1 MKNSKW
7 EKYNLTTITPVFIGS
22 DKGSD
27 LSKTTD
33 FIIDGNQINIIDQRK
48 FEALLNDNIELINE
62 FVSDV
67 KNNPR
72 SFDLQN
78 FIENKLNTSVS
89 ELTKTSLE
97 VDGYLNAN
105 SVNTFITTNGKHF
118 IPGSTIKGAIRT
130 SLVYSFLINSNAGKL
145 IVSNLLD
152 VKKKLDDIKKR
163 RDNNE
168 QINREESALLS
179 WKGLN
184 KHFEKIYNEFT
195 LFKTENNGHDF
206 RHILINDSE
215 QIEPSK
221 TKITELRRTYMI
233 KDSDKTSQWKQVL
246 KENVTTQFSL
256 KVEDDFKDSFLN
268 SLNSKSEETLISLI
282 NKFSK
287 DVIDFELEMY
297 KEFSQK
303 KEITKKLNAA
313 IEFYKWLK
321 DIIEKSNNKFAVM
334 RIGGGKT
341 YFDNSIGLALFK
353 KDKERFKEFRKLL
366 GFWKHRSGNR
376 SFVEEDS
383 PITRTYFVKEK
394 QLLPIGWI
402 VIYKESLPDEF
413 KKSISTGKNSD
424 INTSVKLKKDSKDDD
439 KIDFS
444 KLENLGRISK
454 LKN

>member
-7 EKYNLTTITPVFIGS
+7 EKYNLTTLTPVFIGF

-97 VDGYLNAN
+97 IDGYLNAN

-130 SLVYSFLINSNAGKL
+130 SLVYSFLINSNAGKM

-168 QINREESALLS
+168 QINREELALLS

-215 QIEPSK
+215 QIEPSN
-221 TKITELRRTYMI
+221 TKITELPRTYMI

-256 KVEDDFKDSFLN
+256 KVEDDFKDSFLT
-268 SLNSKSEETLISLI
+268 SLNYKSEETLISLI

-321 DIIEKSNNKFAVM
+321 DIIEKSNNKFAVI

-376 SFVEEDS
+376 YFVEEDS
-383 PITRTYFVKEK
+383 PITRTFYKSFDN
-394 QLLPIGWI
+394 LYPIGWI
-402 VIYKESLPDEF
+402 VIYSENQKDFVNEKLGMTNKNISNNSKIKSESNIDSLETLKQKF
-413 KKSISTGKNSD
+413 RVTEAKKK
-424 INTSVKLKKDSKDDD
+424 
-439 KIDFS
+439 
-444 KLENLGRISK
+444 
-454 LKN
+454 